1 MSGSANAKITIFP
14 GTVFSNDKPVML
26 ETMFPKGHGRSFGK
40 GSTYHLF
47 NLAVNS
53 WQVHYWRLSN
63 QLSDNFFAA
72 KNVFE
77 NMNLAH
83 GELMRRF
90 SAHGGLKNWDSSG
103 PSVWLTAWALRVY
116 SWVGFQDW
124 EDFVFIDPKVPKYG
138 RVDLTKFMLIF
149 FSFLR
154 SLPVVPCGSST
165 FKLLT
170 GFFKSQITHPCI
182 SLIMFIIEI
191 DLTSCPTYP

>member
-26 ETMFPKGHGRSFGK
+26 ETMFPKGHERSFGK

-124 EDFVFIDPKVPKYG
+124 EDFVFIDPKVPKNG
-138 RVDLTKFMLIF
+138 RVDLTKFLFILF
-149 FSFLR
+149 FL
-154 SLPVVPCGSST
+154 
-165 FKLLT
+165 
-170 GFFKSQITHPCI
+170 FF
-182 SLIMFIIEI
+182 
-191 DLTSCPTYP
+191 